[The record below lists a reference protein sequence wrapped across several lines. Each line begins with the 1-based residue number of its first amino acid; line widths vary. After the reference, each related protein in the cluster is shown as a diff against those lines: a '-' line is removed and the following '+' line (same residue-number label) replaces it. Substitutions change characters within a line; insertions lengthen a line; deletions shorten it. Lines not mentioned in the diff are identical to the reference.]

1 MYNRA
6 VAAEMMGKYDDAL
19 EWARKASNTFG
30 LRNADRYIVVLN
42 ARLNELQR
50 LDQQMENVQ

>member
-1 MYNRA
+1 MLS
-6 VAAEMMGKYDDAL
+6 KYDEAL
-19 EWARKASNTFG
+19 EWARKAANTYG

-50 LDQQMENVQ
+50 LDQQMENVK